1 MKMKNNN
8 TILYLIIAILSVF
21 TIVLNVYVLCIT
33 IENDR
38 QAPTPNNGS
47 NENHNSQ
54 NNNESNNTSNEN
66 ENNVISK
73 LDNTKDWVY
82 DAEYKKNVNADS
94 YSTSYNTYYAKD
106 IVVPFININS
116 SYATISNNEIKNVFN
131 DAIKAYNKGI
141 IDKMTYVD
149 TCNYNKYI
157 NNDVLSVLLTFGIG
171 ATDIVHPNYYIYNID
186 LKTGEKLSYKDVY
199 TVAGF
204 YSNDINTKVEKAITD
219 VMKEEL
225 NDLKDPNKDTGD
237 GRYYPEGTNFD
248 TYNNESITNY
258 KKSIS
263 DNTLKYFLS
272 NDKKLNIIVRLSV
285 PAGMGYVDKV
295 ITIG

>member
-1 MKMKNNN
+1 MNKKSINN
-8 TILYLIIAILSVF
+8 ILYVIIAILSVF
-21 TIVLNVYVLCIT
+21 TIALNVYVLCIT
-33 IENDR
+33 IQNDR
-38 QAPTPNNGS
+38 QASTPNNGS
-47 NENHNSQ
+47 NENHNLQ

-73 LDNTKDWVY
+73 LYNTKDWVY
-82 DAEYKKNVNADS
+82 DAEYEKNVNADS
-94 YSTSYNTYYAKD
+94 YSTDYNTYYAKD

-141 IDKMTYVD
+141 NDKMTYVD
-149 TCNYNKYI
+149 KCNYNKYI

-171 ATDIVHPNYYIYNID
+171 ATDIVRPNYYIYNID

-204 YSNDINTKVEKAITD
+204 NSNDINIEVEKTITN
-219 VMKEEL
+219 VMKERLAE
-225 NDLKDPNKDTGD
+225 
-237 GRYYPEGTNFD
+237 YHVGTDFD

-258 KKSIS
+258 KNSVGN
-263 DNTLKYFLS
+263 NTLKYFLS
-272 NDKKLNIIVRLSV
+272 SKGELNIIVRLSI
-285 PAGMGYVDKV
+285 PAGMGYVDEI
-295 ITIG
+295 ITIR